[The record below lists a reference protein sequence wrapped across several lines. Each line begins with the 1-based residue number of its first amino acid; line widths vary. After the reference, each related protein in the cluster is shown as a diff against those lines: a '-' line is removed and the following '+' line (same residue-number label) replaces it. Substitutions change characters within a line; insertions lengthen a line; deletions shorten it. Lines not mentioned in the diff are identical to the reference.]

1 MRLIL
6 IRHGQTPSNV
16 LGLLDTAPP
25 GPGLTDLGFEQ
36 AAAIPGALAGERVD
50 AMFASNLTRT
60 QLTAAPLAL
69 ARGLAVP
76 VRSGIREVAAGD
88 LEMRGDLEAVH
99 NYLGVVGE
107 WLDGRVDIRMPGVD
121 GESAVEVLDRFDS
134 VVNEAAAAVPAGGTA
149 VLVSHGAAIRIWAA
163 ARSDNLP
170 NNFGARNNLRNT
182 GVVILDGEPETGWT
196 AVSWTGAAIG
206 GPALD
211 DPGESGPGGEAPSA
225 ADIRSVETSS
235 SAVDSRAA
243 SPVPAAEIP
252 SAAAIPSELGEHG

>member
-36 AAAIPGALAGERVD
+36 AAAIPQALAGERID

-60 QLTAAPLAL
+60 QLTAAPLAR

-76 VRSGIREVAAGD
+76 VRDGIREVAAGD
-88 LEMRGDLEAVH
+88 LEMRGDLDAVH
-99 NYLGVVGE
+99 AYLAVVGQ
-107 WLDGRVDIRMPGVD
+107 WLDGRVDVRMPGGA
-121 GESAVEVLDRFDS
+121 GESAVEVLGRFDS
-134 VVNEAAAAVPAGGTA
+134 VVDEAATAVPVDGTA

-170 NNFGARNNLRNT
+170 DNFGAVNNLRNT
-182 GVVILDGEPETGWT
+182 GVVILDGEPGSGWT
-196 AVSWTGAAIG
+196 AVSWTDAAIG

-211 DPGESGPGGEAPSA
+211 DPGESGPAGEAPA
-225 ADIRSVETSS
+225 AGGVTEPADIPSDLGRSS
-235 SAVDSRAA
+235 
-243 SPVPAAEIP
+243 
-252 SAAAIPSELGEHG
+252 

>member
-1 MRLIL
+1 M
-6 IRHGQTPSNV
+6 
-16 LGLLDTAPP
+16 
-25 GPGLTDLGFEQ
+25 
-36 AAAIPGALAGERVD
+36 
-50 AMFASNLTRT
+50 
-60 QLTAAPLAL
+60 
-69 ARGLAVP
+69 
-76 VRSGIREVAAGD
+76 
-88 LEMRGDLEAVH
+88 
-99 NYLGVVGE
+99 
-107 WLDGRVDIRMPGVD
+107 
-121 GESAVEVLDRFDS
+121 EVLDRFDS

-182 GVVILDGEPETGWT
+182 GVVILDGDPETGWT

-252 SAAAIPSELGEHG
+252 SAAAIPSELGEHE